1 MEHFVR
7 VVLEKNDELAE
18 SLDESVFPNNE
29 KYETEQ
35 GATVYHIPLARL
47 LNDRESGEYAD

>member
-35 GATVYHIPLARL
+35 GATVYHIPLERQL
-47 LNDRESGEYAD
+47 DTQ